1 MIKRLLAA
9 TLVAGSA
16 LAGLTAASSAGA
28 PRAAFDLRAKGV
40 ETQGRARAVGT
51 VQLQTNTAGRQRA
64 VVKAFL
70 NDVCPKDGFGA
81 YLEVRAY
88 YPSSATLAYSTRRAK
103 DIRGCR
109 APAKRVTVKT
119 GWVDHP
125 YEIEIH
131 LYEYDDETGDIA
143 FNDDA
148 LVEYTPAQLGG

>member
-1 MIKRLLAA
+1 MIKRLLVA

-28 PRAAFDLRAKGV
+28 PRVRFDLKAQGI
-40 ETQGRARAVGT
+40 ETTGRARAVGT
-51 VQLQTNTAGRQRA
+51 VQLQTNNAGRQRA
-64 VVKAFL
+64 VVKAYL

-88 YPSSATLAYSTRRAK
+88 YPSSATLSYSSRRAK

-109 APAKRVTVKT
+109 ARAKKVTVKT
-119 GWVDHP
+119 GWVDRP

-148 LVEYTPAQLGG
+148 LVEYTPSQLGG